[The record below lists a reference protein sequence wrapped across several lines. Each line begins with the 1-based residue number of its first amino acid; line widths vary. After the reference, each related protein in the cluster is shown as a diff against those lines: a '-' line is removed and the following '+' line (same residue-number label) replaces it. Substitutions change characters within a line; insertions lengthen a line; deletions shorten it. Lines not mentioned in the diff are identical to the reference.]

1 MSTPQALSDPE
12 LLQKIHTLLLKM
24 LKDFDRVCRELGIE
38 YTVYGGTCIGAVRHQ
53 GFIPWDDDVDVLMT
67 RKEYERF
74 LKEAPAILPS
84 EYRLD
89 NTQTTPNYPFM
100 FTKLGLKGTLL
111 VPEFAKNS
119 SYRMPVS
126 LDILPLDKIPFD
138 EKQFRAMSRQTWIWG
153 RLLYVQ
159 GTPTPYLIDTFGLKR
174 IAIYTATT
182 IVHWTMRLL
191 GINSRYLQKKW
202 DRAARRYEDSDSRRY
217 ADFSMRDPWNW
228 AVDHEELFPALEV
241 PFENITVKIQREYDA
256 VLKRSYGEYMELPP
270 EEKRRNHRPCE
281 IDFGP
286 YLTDP
291 S

>member
-74 LKEAPAILPS
+74 LKEAPAILSS

-138 EKQFRAMSRQTWIWG
+138 EKQFRDAIFNRHFWTQTHCH
-153 RLLYVQ
+153 
-159 GTPTPYLIDTFGLKR
+159 
-174 IAIYTATT
+174 IYSNDHCALDDAS
-182 IVHWTMRLL
+182 I
-191 GINSRYLQKKW
+191 RY
-202 DRAARRYEDSDSRRY
+202 
-217 ADFSMRDPWNW
+217 
-228 AVDHEELFPALEV
+228 
-241 PFENITVKIQREYDA
+241 
-256 VLKRSYGEYMELPP
+256 
-270 EEKRRNHRPCE
+270 
-281 IDFGP
+281 
-286 YLTDP
+286 
-291 S
+291 